1 MSGFGSIKSHG
12 EASSNHSAVGP
23 INTGPSPL
31 QRIEEAYRQIRREQE
46 AKAKPTPRAK
56 PTAKAK
62 PAPKPKA
69 KPVKPPRA
77 KAQRDAAERIKEVK
91 DALKIK

>member
-46 AKAKPTPRAK
+46 AKAKPA
-56 PTAKAK
+56 
-62 PAPKPKA
+62 PKA
-69 KPVKPPRA
+69 KPVKAPSPRA

-91 DALKIK
+91 DILKV

>member
-31 QRIEEAYRQIRREQE
+31 QRIEEAYRQIRKEQE
-46 AKAKPTPRAK
+46 AK

-91 DALKIK
+91 DILKV

>member
-1 MSGFGSIKSHG
+1 MSFGSIKSHG

-46 AKAKPTPRAK
+46 AKPKPTPRAK
-56 PTAKAK
+56 PAAKAK
-62 PAPKPKA
+62 PAPKA
-69 KPVKPPRA
+69 KPVKAPSPRA

-91 DALKIK
+91 DILKV